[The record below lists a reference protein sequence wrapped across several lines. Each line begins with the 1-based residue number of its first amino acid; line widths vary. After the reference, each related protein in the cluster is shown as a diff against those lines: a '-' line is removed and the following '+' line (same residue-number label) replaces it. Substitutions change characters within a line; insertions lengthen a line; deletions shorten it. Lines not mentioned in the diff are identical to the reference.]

1 MIPPSKSKPRIF
13 LPKESYKGPITRSR
27 IKTLEQNDSGALSSF
42 SREQCRTHKSRYQVP
57 IAELAERWTEL
68 PQVSDESRSFFR
80 VHTGYFSNIP
90 KCIKAE
96 FIASWACSQS
106 SVVSSS
112 QLKDKYSEWQTFRA
126 LLDSGSETCLISN
139 ECANKLR
146 LKTERINTLI
156 SCLNDAS
163 MVVNGCVKVAISNQN
178 KSFERELDMLVVKK
192 ITDFIPQKALEINS
206 DFSNFVELADSK
218 FNVPGKIDL
227 LLGANIFYE
236 LLKPERIKIKDS
248 QLLLVN
254 SVFGYI
260 VTGNLD
266 AINETKVHC
275 GLIRD
280 EDLNKNLEKFWKLE
294 EIEKPIVKNKE
305 RLICEE
311 HYVNTHFR
319 TKEGKY
325 VVSMPLKKEP
335 SCLGNSKDIALKRL
349 GSLWNRLAR
358 DDNYLNLYREFL
370 RDYERLG
377 HMKEV
382 TNETEPD
389 ITYYATHHGIYRPE
403 KSTTK
408 LRVVFNCSSLTDNG
422 ISLNDIQYNGGVIQ
436 EDLYA
441 QMLRFRTYTY
451 AFTADIKMMYRTILI
466 NPKQRNLQRIVWCE
480 SEHESPKI
488 YELSTVTY
496 GTVSAPYLAQRTL
509 TQLSMDEE
517 ANFPIAASVLRNNLY
532 MDDVLCGAATLEEAI
547 VLRQQLKGILKSA
560 GMELHKLCANHEKL
574 SPNPEQNYNF
584 ATLTETKTL
593 EVSWKPNLDC
603 FLIKVKVCLDS
614 SYTKRDV
621 LSTIAKIF
629 DPVGLMAPVISKA
642 KIFLQRLWRSKLEW
656 NDLLPAEEYREWQ
669 QFLESLENINNIEI
683 PRRIL
688 VAFPEVIEIH
698 GFADASERCY
708 GAAVYC
714 KSKNLKSETLV
725 RLITSKSRVAP
736 IKSLTIP
743 RLELCAVV
751 LLAKLVKRV
760 VAALQLETA
769 EVYLWSDSMIV
780 LAWLRKEPMDL
791 KTFVQNRV
799 AKIQELYP
807 NQLWRHVP
815 SDQNPADLVSRGV
828 DPDKLLQQ
836 NLWFNG
842 PTFLSGD
849 DDYPN
854 RTINCR
860 EKLDEYNSELKNC
873 VNVQIENFQSVLNIH
888 VNDFLNDLL
897 NLSNNYITILRVLS
911 FIFRFVENLKGI
923 NKVAGPLTTKEFEK
937 AETFLVKKVQEQEF
951 SSDINHLKTVHFEL
965 VSDLTSQAF
974 IAALKRF
981 MARRGKCAKLF
992 SDNGKN
998 FVGASNEIKKLLEI
1012 VRKLDKKLANY
1023 LAAEGIEW
1031 KFIPA
1036 RSPNFLGLWEAAIK
1050 SCKYHLKRVVNGINL
1065 TYEELLTV
1073 TVQIEGILNSR
1084 PLCPLSNN
1092 DDDFQVLTPA
1102 HFLINRSLNSLE
1114 EPNLTKCKES
1124 NLKKWQKI
1132 TKIVQLM
1139 WKFWSRNYL
1148 NQLQQRGKWMFE
1160 KNNVKIGDLVL
1171 IIEENLPTYKW
1182 ALGRIVELYYGEDKK
1197 VRVVKIKTQY
1207 STCKRA
1213 ISKICVLPME
1223 DP

>member
-1 MIPPSKSKPRIF
+1 MWAEENRKWPQSRPLAQWVIDSWLNRLLNEVSSIKERCPSAQRLEHRDKTRNIEPSREGRKWSVSITAEDFRFRMLNDDEIVTSVQE
-13 LPKESYKGPITRSR
+13 ESDPVDDETDEDEDNNNNESTKGPSNADAFFVLETAIEGYEQQSECCPIQLLLLKRIRDLAAKKRSDAY
-27 IKTLEQNDSGALSSF
+27 KNDKELVQSAID
-42 SREQCRTHKSRYQVP
+42 Y
-57 IAELAERWTEL
+57 ALAE
-68 PQVSDESRSFFR
+68 
-80 VHTGYFSNIP
+80 
-90 KCIKAE
+90 IKN
-96 FIASWACSQS
+96 
-106 SVVSSS
+106 
-112 QLKDKYSEWQTFRA
+112 KR
-126 LLDSGSETCLISN
+126 LDSEI
-139 ECANKLR
+139 KL
-146 LKTERINTLI
+146 E
-156 SCLNDAS
+156 
-163 MVVNGCVKVAISNQN
+163 
-178 KSFERELDMLVVKK
+178 F
-192 ITDFIPQKALEINS
+192 
-206 DFSNFVELADSK
+206 
-218 FNVPGKIDL
+218 
-227 LLGANIFYE
+227 
-236 LLKPERIKIKDS
+236 ERIKLA
-248 QLLLVN
+248 QLQKQLELAN
-254 SVFGYI
+254 IQKNLPQNSDIRNPSVFETADNNNVETLLKSVKTLTIPVPSRVESY
-260 VTGNLD
+260 NLFFQS
-266 AINETKVHC
+266 
-275 GLIRD
+275 
-280 EDLNKNLEKFWKLE
+280 LEKSIQNKKEVPEQFKC
-294 EIEKPIVKNKE
+294 EILLNI
-305 RLICEE
+305 LGSI
-311 HYVNTHFR
+311 YA
-319 TKEGKY
+319 
-325 VVSMPLKKEP
+325 LKKEP

-358 DDNYLNLYREFL
+358 DKNYLNLYREFL

-382 TNETEPD
+382 TNETDPD

-574 SPNPEQNYNF
+574 SPDPEQNYNF

-593 EVSWKPNLDC
+593 GVSWKPNLDC
-603 FLIKVKVCLDS
+603 LLIKVKVCLDS

-642 KIFLQRLWRSKLEW
+642 KIFLQRLWRSRLEW

-669 QFLESLENINNIEI
+669 QFLVSLENINNIEI

-688 VAFPEVIEIH
+688 VTFPEVIEIH

-743 RLELCAVV
+743 RLELCAAV

-760 VAALQLETA
+760 IAALQLETA

-828 DPDKLLQQ
+828 DPEKLLQQ

-842 PTFLSGD
+842 PTFLSG

-873 VNVQIENFQSVLNIH
+873 VNEQIENFQSVLNIH

-923 NKVAGPLTTKEFEK
+923 NKVAGPLTTKEFVQ
-937 AETFLVKKVQEQEF
+937 AETYLIKKVQEQEF
-951 SSDINHLKTVHFEL
+951 SSDINHLKSKGSVL
-965 VSDLTSQAF
+965 PNSK
-974 IAALKRF
+974 LKTLNPF
-981 MARRGKCAKLF
+981 LD
-992 SDNGKN
+992 DNGVLR
-998 FVGASNEIKKLLEI
+998 VGGRLCNLE
-1012 VRKLDKKLANY
+1012 LSFDKKA
-1023 LAAEGIEW
+1023 
-1031 KFIPA
+1031 PD
-1036 RSPNFLGLWEAAIK
+1036 NF
-1050 SCKYHLKRVVNGINL
+1050 
-1065 TYEELLTV
+1065 
-1073 TVQIEGILNSR
+1073 
-1084 PLCPLSNN
+1084 
-1092 DDDFQVLTPA
+1092 
-1102 HFLINRSLNSLE
+1102 
-1114 EPNLTKCKES
+1114 TKK
-1124 NLKKWQKI
+1124 
-1132 TKIVQLM
+1132 
-1139 WKFWSRNYL
+1139 
-1148 NQLQQRGKWMFE
+1148 
-1160 KNNVKIGDLVL
+1160 
-1171 IIEENLPTYKW
+1171 
-1182 ALGRIVELYYGEDKK
+1182 
-1197 VRVVKIKTQY
+1197 
-1207 STCKRA
+1207 
-1213 ISKICVLPME
+1213 
-1223 DP
+1223 

>member
-1 MIPPSKSKPRIF
+1 MTDVNQEPRFAFSVIAESF
-13 LPKESYKGPITRSR
+13 VPKEDETQIVATACFKNKCLLST
-27 IKTLEQNDSGALSSF
+27 ALIL
-42 SREQCRTHKSRYQVP
+42 V
-57 IAELAERWTEL
+57 
-68 PQVSDESRSFFR
+68 
-80 VHTGYFSNIP
+80 
-90 KCIKAE
+90 
-96 FIASWACSQS
+96 
-106 SVVSSS
+106 
-112 QLKDKYSEWQTFRA
+112 KDKYSEWQTFRA

-206 DFSNFVELADSK
+206 GFYNFVELADSK

-266 AINETKVHC
+266 SINETKVHC

-294 EIEKPIVKNKE
+294 KIKEPIVKNKE

-311 HYVNTHFR
+311 HYANTHFR

-382 TNETEPD
+382 TNETEPK
-389 ITYYATHHGIYRPE
+389 IAYYATHHGIYRPE

-422 ISLNDIQYNGGVIQ
+422 IFLNDIQYNGGVIQ

-451 AFTADIKMMYRTILI
+451 AFTTDIKMMYRTILI
-466 NPKQRNLQRIVWCE
+466 NPKQRSLQRIVWCE

-488 YELSTVTY
+488 YELSTVTC

-574 SPNPEQNYNF
+574 SPDPEQNYNF

-593 EVSWKPNLDC
+593 GVSWKTNLDC

-614 SYTKRDV
+614 SYIKRDV

-669 QFLESLENINNIEI
+669 QFLVSLENINNIEI

-688 VAFPEVIEIH
+688 VTFPEVTEIH

-743 RLELCAVV
+743 RLELCAAV

-769 EVYLWSDSMIV
+769 ELYLWSDSMIV

-828 DPDKLLQQ
+828 DPEKLLQQ

-842 PTFLSGD
+842 PTFISG

-873 VNVQIENFQSVLNIH
+873 LMNKLKTFN
-888 VNDFLNDLL
+888 
-897 NLSNNYITILRVLS
+897 
-911 FIFRFVENLKGI
+911 RFVENLKGI
-923 NKVAGPLTTKEFEK
+923 NKVAGPLTTKEFQK
-937 AETFLVKKVQEQEF
+937 AETYLVKKVQEQEF
-951 SSDINHLKTVHFEL
+951 SSDINHLK
-965 VSDLTSQAF
+965 
-974 IAALKRF
+974 I
-981 MARRGKCAKLF
+981 
-992 SDNGKN
+992 
-998 FVGASNEIKKLLEI
+998 
-1012 VRKLDKKLANY
+1012 RKPDEKLANY

-1036 RSPNFLGLWEAAIK
+1036 RSPNFGGLWEAAIK

-1065 TYEELLTV
+1065 TYGELLTV

-1132 TKIVQLM
+1132 TKLVQLM